1 MSRSNV
7 QNVVVGGA
15 VAGGSAA
22 SAGSAAAGGA
32 SSRGKIYENQIQ
44 AVREILES
52 YQGNHVRWVTLLAEM
67 QSGKTTTYMLTAIE
81 MIMNGTVDNV
91 VILSGNTEISI
102 RDQIKKDIKKII
114 KNYVKYVCA
123 SQSLKSSAKR
133 RFKRF
138 MKKSVKPK
146 IKVLWGHALTKSHGV
161 FNKTLFIWDES
172 HAAQT
177 KGMRPDKFL
186 NAQNILANGNLDN
199 LDTNDNYVLSV
210 SATSFAELSNMAH
223 NDNPK
228 RLVKLENGHGYIG
241 VKNMMEEQRIIPY
254 YDLALC
260 LQEVFSDFKKSPCSY
275 GIIRSSH
282 KNNDEMIRKYCER
295 AGIQCIQYD
304 SSAESVIKSITEFDR
319 VMKTAP
325 QTHCVIIVKGML
337 RMGKEVHK
345 EHVNFCMET
354 ATNPKTDTVLQG
366 LMGRMCGYHSYN
378 NIKVY
383 VHTKIYES
391 GELDRYITMMS
402 ESRNVITC
410 MPRKGANLLCGA
422 YSKSDLN
429 PIIPI
434 RVDSVAHTL
443 LEDGTLPDDSLSK
456 KDRDEQYRTY
466 IKDVFASDNIESKNT
481 SEQNSEI
488 KGKMASIE
496 DSKLILKFITSSTNK
511 IHICATRKIAESL
524 RTNTPKKLG
533 SSCGISADGSEIV
546 VRIYKCDFPEF
557 DIKSGDIYVDA
568 RTVAGGFHIKQAHK
582 KIPKTTKKEVFYQ
595 RSTDADVVV
604 ETFHTSEQTVPQQT
618 QIYVEYMRNSIIQLL
633 DNNNASTLKIISNQP
648 PLSKIKGFL
657 VRKEVFNALEVD
669 GAIYNYVKDH
679 YNVSLNVVK
688 KRGRQSAK
696 YTGYVQFSEISFH

>member
-1 MSRSNV
+1 MKD
-7 QNVVVGGA
+7 VV
-15 VAGGSAA
+15 
-22 SAGSAAAGGA
+22 
-32 SSRGKIYENQIQ
+32 K
-44 AVREILES
+44 
-52 YQGNHVRWVTLLAEM
+52 
-67 QSGKTTTYMLTAIE
+67 
-81 MIMNGTVDNV
+81 
-91 VILSGNTEISI
+91 
-102 RDQIKKDIKKII
+102 
-114 KNYVKYVCA
+114 
-123 SQSLKSSAKR
+123 
-133 RFKRF
+133 
-138 MKKSVKPK
+138 
-146 IKVLWGHALTKSHGV
+146 
-161 FNKTLFIWDES
+161 FI
-172 HAAQT
+172 T
-177 KGMRPDKFL
+177 
-186 NAQNILANGNLDN
+186 
-199 LDTNDNYVLSV
+199 
-210 SATSFAELSNMAH
+210 
-223 NDNPK
+223 
-228 RLVKLENGHGYIG
+228 
-241 VKNMMEEQRIIPY
+241 
-254 YDLALC
+254 
-260 LQEVFSDFKKSPCSY
+260 
-275 GIIRSSH
+275 
-282 KNNDEMIRKYCER
+282 
-295 AGIQCIQYD
+295 YD
-304 SSAESVIKSITEFDR
+304 STPESDVKGIKGFDKL
-319 VMKTAP
+319 MKTQP
-325 QTHCVIIVKGML
+325 ETHTIIIVKGML

-402 ESRNVITC
+402 ESGNIITC
-410 MPRKGANLLCGA
+410 MPMRGANLVSGTYC
-422 YSKSDLN
+422 KSDLN

-456 KDRDEQYRTY
+456 KERDEQYRTY
-466 IKDVFASDNIESKNT
+466 IRDVFASDSIESKNT

-488 KGKMASIE
+488 KCKMTSIE
-496 DSKLILKFITSSTNK
+496 DSKLILKFITSSTNQ

-595 RSTDADVVV
+595 RSTDADNDVAV
-604 ETFHTSEQTVPQQT
+604 ETFHNCEQTVPQQT

-633 DNNNASTLKIISNQP
+633 DNNNASTLKIVSNQP

-669 GAIYNYVKDH
+669 GAIYNYVKEH
-679 YNVSLNVVK
+679 YNVSLNIVK

-696 YTGYVQFSEISFH
+696 YAGYVQFSEISFH